1 MTAGSLPSAP
11 TRHGP
16 ALALLVAATLLT
28 AAIGAFASIDAKDYY
43 ASLVQPPWAP
53 PAAVFGPVWS
63 LLYAMMC
70 AAAWLVLRQVGLP
83 AARAAMQWY
92 AAQLLLNAAW
102 TWLFFH
108 WHNGAAAF
116 AEVLVLLAAVA
127 LTARSFW
134 RIRPLAGTLMLPYL
148 AWVGFASALTFA
160 MWRLNPGVL

>member
-1 MTAGSLPSAP
+1 MNADSLPSAP
-11 TRHGP
+11 TRHWP

-28 AAIGAFASIDAKDYY
+28 AAIGASASIDAKTFY

-63 LLYAMMC
+63 LLYATMC
-70 AAAWLVLRQVGLP
+70 AAAWLVVRQGGLP
-83 AARAAMQWY
+83 AARPAMRWY

-102 TWLFFH
+102 TWLFFR
-108 WHNGAAAF
+108 WHHGAAAF

-134 RIRPLAGTLMLPYL
+134 RVRPLAGALMLPYL
-148 AWVGFASALTFA
+148 AWVCFASALTFA
-160 MWRLNPGVL
+160 TWRLNLGVL